1 MTETQGNKRYVNY
14 HMPLIISIINYTI
27 VHVNWTKIICLIQ
40 QSIDSY
46 KCNAMRTASELR
58 TMNTNC
64 TSICF
69 PGSLHNLSFSVS
81 GHTWNLHLQGVS
93 GLLDAAVDDP
103 TCMSGTIHSIWNS
116 YSIVG
121 HPVEPFG
128 MVLRV
133 QECMRR
139 MQERARREGTSP
151 SSSSPL
157 LNFSTSHSAVKQ

>member
-69 PGSLHNLSFSVS
+69 PGSLHNLSIRS
-81 GHTWNLHLQGVS
+81 HLEP
-93 GLLDAAVDDP
+93 AP
-103 TCMSGTIHSIWNS
+103 TGCLRAFRCSIWWSHVYEWHNS
-116 YSIVG
+116 WYMKQLQYCGTPCRTIWNGVKSVG
-121 HPVEPFG
+121 VHAET
-128 MVLRV
+128 
-133 QECMRR
+133 
-139 MQERARREGTSP
+139 AREGEAWGDISFLLLATS
-151 SSSSPL
+151 
-157 LNFSTSHSAVKQ
+157 